1 MTAVVGS
8 FKLNPGKRFKF
19 DLERSVV
26 ELEASLIWELASGG
40 EKGTTSEAPRCT
52 SADQGLYVG
61 IGWNF
66 IDDRIQ
72 CHDYDMCAS
81 QCLKRVRVAHI

>member
-1 MTAVVGS
+1 MVFERKHSRTMTSVVGS

-40 EKGTTSEAPRCT
+40 EKGTTSEALRCRSGRT
-52 SADQGLYVG
+52 GSRNLQATAGYAALAPG
-61 IGWNF
+61 F
-66 IDDRIQ
+66 F
-72 CHDYDMCAS
+72 A
-81 QCLKRVRVAHI
+81 KF